1 MAIFMASSL
10 ADAVALSAILYTL
23 VETKAI
29 RLNNILHA
37 FSIAFSIFIHFSEFF
52 NHIPK

>member
-10 ADAVALSAILYTL
+10 ADAVALSTILYTL

-29 RLNNILHA
+29 RLNNILHGFPMV
-37 FSIAFSIFIHFSEFF
+37 FS
-52 NHIPK
+52 